1 MSQKYKEIVR
11 FNEEWQNKFDLFS
24 PYSELSPISF
34 TVEYM
39 KLFADKD
46 LDFYVSALI
55 HMVWRDFQ
63 GLGANIGTMMS

>member
-24 PYSELSPISF
+24 PDSELSPISF